1 MTTDENKDIVRR
13 FYRAFENNDQETL
26 KEVLAADLVAYNPD
40 PQNRDEHLQG
50 ISGWNAAFGD
60 NRFEI
65 VEQIAEGEA
74 VASHVILR
82 STHSQADYQGVS
94 PTGKRIEVGAVT
106 IERIKGGKIVERRVY
121 SDRLAILRQL
131 GLLPHS

>member
-13 FYRAFENNDQETL
+13 FYRAFEDNDQETL

-50 ISGWNAAFGD
+50 ISGWNAAFSD

-74 VASHVILR
+74 VASHMIFR
-82 STHSQADYQGVS
+82 STHSKADYQGMP
-94 PTGKRIEVGAVT
+94 PTGKRIEAGAVT
-106 IERIKGGKIVERRVY
+106 IERIQGGKIVERRVY